1 MKKVYGVAIEKPK
14 NPLRWIG
21 FNRNVELIAER
32 EATLIGFYKYTGMI
46 VVIYE
51 NEECCK
57 GASNL
62 FRYFHYKC
70 EMINDM
76 YITQERYEWFT
87 KFGKRCR
94 RWR

>member
-1 MKKVYGVAIEKPK
+1 MKKVYGVSVEKPK

-21 FNRNVELIAER
+21 FRKNIELIAER
-32 EATLIGFYKYTGMI
+32 EETLIGFYKYPKMI

-51 NEECCK
+51 NEECSK
-57 GASNL
+57 GANNL
-62 FRYFHYKC
+62 YRYFHYKS
-70 EMINDM
+70 ERIEGM
-76 YITQERYEWFT
+76 YITQDVYEWFT